1 MVNLMPLPDYVWLLV
16 LGGCLG
22 WLVNVW
28 VKGSGLGLLGDISVG
43 VIGSFIGGFV
53 SHQMG
58 FEIYGFWEVLGMSL
72 MGAVFLLV
80 PYRVFLPGKQIA

>member
-1 MVNLMPLPDYVWLLV
+1 
-16 LGGCLG
+16 
-22 WLVNVW
+22 
-28 VKGSGLGLLGDISVG
+28 
-43 VIGSFIGGFV
+43 
-53 SHQMG
+53 MG